1 MRYIQLAG
9 AKLRRILQPAK
20 DLRMFLCRWS
30 YFTTTLFTLHSGAAS
45 VVLVYWNAM

>member
-20 DLRMFLCRWS
+20 DLCSFLLRPF
-30 YFTTTLFTLHSGAAS
+30 YFTVTFFTSQVGAD
-45 VVLVYWNAM
+45 VLVLVYWKAT